1 MRLFGSVAVDR
12 FTRLTYVTRRAPL
25 FGLFGAA
32 LVVGA
37 CSGEPPVT
45 APADE
50 DVGQTSDAIIN
61 GTVDTTHQ
69 AVVMIYSQQGQEA
82 GLCSGTIVKVDP
94 DTKIGWVLTA
104 AHCVA
109 VPPMLVIQG
118 DDFNTT
124 NALQYGV
131 IDYKADPR
139 YRQSGDP
146 AQDYDVAVIR
156 IAGVDAKT
164 PTLPIATASDG
175 VKSGTAVTAIGYGRT
190 TLISAGN
197 NDTNTKRR
205 KVSLTVNSVKTASI
219 GYDMSQRGICQGDS
233 GGPDLVT
240 VGGQETVVAVHSY
253 VSGDCNGQGT
263 SGRVS
268 GNLTFIN
275 QQLAAAAPKETC
287 DLCTTR
293 EVSGEQ
299 ECAKLNRAC
308 LEDRSCAALYDCLTK
323 ASSASAQRTCFS
335 KYPESVGPFTAAAT
349 CQCNRECK
357 SICGGTSDCS
367 GVPKCG
373 ASLPAGKCTTCTEGS
388 CCQETLDC
396 TADGTCYQ
404 CLQDPSD
411 PACAKNA
418 ARKKLADCVVT
429 SCKSE
434 CSDSDL
440 GEGGKDTG
448 GDSGNGDD
456 DDGDTVTT
464 TTTTTGCSTG
474 AAGGGTSAVG
484 VAGMA
489 LALGLLVQRRR
500 RS

>member
-1 MRLFGSVAVDR
+1 MRLFGSAVVDR
-12 FTRLTYVTRRAPL
+12 LRRLARRAPL
-25 FGLFGAA
+25 FGSFGTA

-37 CSGEPPVT
+37 CSGDPLVS

-50 DVGQTSDAIIN
+50 DVGQTSSAIIN
-61 GTVDTTHQ
+61 GSVDTTHQ
-69 AVVMIYSQQGQEA
+69 AVVMIYSQKGQEA

-109 VPPMLVIQG
+109 VPPSLVIQG
-118 DDFNTT
+118 NDFNSMDV
-124 NALQYGV
+124 LQYGV

-139 YRQSGDP
+139 YRQNGDP
-146 AQDYDVAVIR
+146 AQPYDVAVIR

-175 VKSGTAVTAIGYGRT
+175 VKNGTTVTAIGYGRT

-205 KVSLTVNSVKTASI
+205 NVSLTVNAVNTTSI
-219 GYDMSQRGICQGDS
+219 GYDMRQRGICQGDS

-275 QQLAAAAPKETC
+275 QQLEAAPPKETC

-293 EVSGEQ
+293 ENSGEQ

-323 ASSASAQRTCFS
+323 ASSASAQRTCFN
-335 KYPESVGPFTAAAT
+335 KYPESAGPLTAAAT
-349 CQCNRECK
+349 CQCNRECA
-357 SICGGTSDCS
+357 SVCGGTSDCK
-367 GVPKCG
+367 GVPTCG
-373 ASLPAGKCTTCTEGS
+373 AALPAGKCTTCTEGS

-396 TADGTCYQ
+396 TADGTCFL
-404 CLQDPSD
+404 CLQDPTN

-418 ARKKLADCVVT
+418 ARQKLADCVVT
-429 SCKSE
+429 SCKTE

-448 GDSGNGDD
+448 GSGDD
-456 DDGDTVTT
+456 DDAGEDDGTVTT
-464 TTTTTGCSTG
+464 TTTTTGCSMG
-474 AAGGGTSAVG
+474 AVGGEERAGGLFG
-484 VAGMA
+484 VA

-500 RS
+500 NA